1 MSSVAP
7 SASLQCLKLKDIID
21 DGHTNNYNE
30 FSHKAELEFHAMG
43 YWKYIKGPL
52 SMPPSIPQL
61 R

>member
-7 SASLQCLKLKDIID
+7 SASLKRLKLKDLID

-30 FSHKAELEFHAMG
+30 FSHKAELEFCAMG
-43 YWKYIKGPL
+43 YWKYIEGPL
-52 SMPPSIPQL
+52 SVPPSIPQL